1 MFGMLGGG
9 WKFGGKPG
17 VRPGCGAFACC
28 IPGGAAVPG
37 GGAIPGGAIAAGA
50 IPGGGAKE
58 SKKEIALALDWGR
71 INNEGH
77 ELTHA
82 RRRSGITAKIRR
94 SAIETG
100 GCKMLALDVE

>member
-1 MFGMLGGG
+1 MLGGG
-9 WKFGGKPG
+9 WKLGGKPG
-17 VRPGCGAFACC
+17 ARPGCGAFACC

-50 IPGGGAKE
+50 IPGGGAGASKE
-58 SKKEIALALDWGR
+58 EIALALDWGQ
-71 INNEGH
+71 INDEGH

-100 GCKMLALDVE
+100 G